1 MLALNISTLSR
12 NDNGVVPLQRAGS
25 ASPVRMLSTKP
36 CSKRIWSSLIWY
48 LILNFVNADQH
59 HSSYQRP
66 VTDDELTSPITRTI
80 DKSFS
85 RFAEE
90 VQSDKSNRGSSYHY
104 IYSKLPTSLHYV
116 KNEPQD

>member
-1 MLALNISTLSR
+1 M
-12 NDNGVVPLQRAGS
+12 
-25 ASPVRMLSTKP
+25 
-36 CSKRIWSSLIWY
+36 WY
-48 LILNFVNADQH
+48 LLLEFVGADQH

-104 IYSKLPTSLHYV
+104 IYSMLPTPSLIMSKLGRRREV
-116 KNEPQD
+116 GGSAASPSELTLRCRQVLISC